1 MQRSKANRF
10 VQVGIVVLALLFIG
24 VGVGRQEHLDVMQ
37 KAIRI
42 CLECIGIG

>member
-1 MQRSKANRF
+1 MKKEIPVKYGVLIAIA
-10 VQVGIVVLALLFIG
+10 GIAMMIFG
-24 VGVGRQEHLDVMQ
+24 AYQGEAEAVMA

>member
-1 MQRSKANRF
+1 MTKGKINIFGFLLLAI
-10 VQVGIVVLALLFIG
+10 GVVLMASG
-24 VGVGRQEHLDVMQ
+24 VMNGEHTEVFQ

>member
-1 MQRSKANRF
+1 MNKKRNDF
-10 VQVGIVVLALLFIG
+10 VGILLLIAGIAAMVLGISQG
-24 VGVGRQEHLDVMQ
+24 EHTEVFQ

>member
-1 MQRSKANRF
+1 MQRSRANRF
-10 VQVGIVVLALLFIG
+10 VQAAFVVLALVFIG
-24 VGVGRQEHLDVMQ
+24 MGIARQEHLDVMQ

>member
-1 MQRSKANRF
+1 MKNKKVSI
-10 VQVGIVVLALLFIG
+10 VGFLLLIIGGVMIVTGIADG
-24 VGVGRQEHLDVMQ
+24 EHTEVFQ